1 LSRQEEIRVSN
12 FVHVIKHELR
22 EAIFPTIFFFLI
34 FHFMMITKTLILESY
49 DMQWVSSASALI
61 AALVV
66 AKAILIID
74 VTPAGRM
81 FRDSRLV
88 YHVIWKTIVYSCLVA
103 VFRYAE
109 ELIPMWTKHGSFTGA
124 NQALIEAASWPHF
137 LAIQL
142 WLLVSI
148 AAFSTIVT
156 IDQHFGPGS
165 LRRALFSRVS
175 GSNQDMS

>member
-1 LSRQEEIRVSN
+1 MTKVAQV
-12 FVHVIKHELR
+12 VKHELKQ
-22 EAIFPTIFFFLI
+22 AIFPTMFFFMI

-49 DMQWVSSASALI
+49 DMRWVSSASALI

-88 YHVIWKTIVYSCLVA
+88 YHVMWKTSLYSCLIA
-103 VFRYAE
+103 IFRYAE
-109 ELIPMWTKHGSFTGA
+109 ELVPLWSKHGSFTGA
-124 NQALIEAASWPHF
+124 NHALIEAVSWPHF

-142 WLLVSI
+142 WLFVSV
-148 AAFSTIVT
+148 AAFTVIVT

-165 LRRALFSRVS
+165 LRKALFVRAPAAHKGS
-175 GSNQDMS
+175 G

>member
-1 LSRQEEIRVSN
+1 MTNLAEV
-12 FVHVIKHELR
+12 VKHELR
-22 EAIFPTIFFFLI
+22 NAIFPTAFFFLI
-34 FHFMMITKTLILESY
+34 FHFMMITKTLILDSY

-74 VTPAGRM
+74 ATPAGRM

-88 YHVIWKTIVYSCLVA
+88 YHIIWKTIVYSCLVA
-103 VFRYAE
+103 VFRYIE
-109 ELIPMWTKHGSFTGA
+109 ELIPSWSKYGALTLA
-124 NQALIEAASWPHF
+124 NQAIIEDTSWPHF

-142 WLLVSI
+142 WLIASI

-156 IDQHFGPGS
+156 IDQRFGTGS
-165 LRRALFSRVS
+165 LRKALFGRVS
-175 GSNQDMS
+175 AAHS

>member
-1 LSRQEEIRVSN
+1 MSKAGA
-12 FVHVIKHELR
+12 FIKHELE

-34 FHFMMITKTLILESY
+34 FHFMMITEALILDSY
-49 DMQWVSSASALI
+49 NVQWVSSASALI
-61 AALVV
+61 GALIV

-74 VTPAGRM
+74 MTPAGRL

-88 YHVIWKTIVYSCLVA
+88 YHIVWKTVMYSVLVA
-103 VFRYAE
+103 IFRYAE
-109 ELIPMWTKHGSFTGA
+109 ELIPLWSKFGSFGEA
-124 NQALIEAASWPHF
+124 NRHLIDEVSWPHF
-137 LAIQL
+137 MAIQL

-165 LRRALFSRVS
+165 LKRALLGKISPPS
-175 GSNQDMS
+175 QK

>member
-1 LSRQEEIRVSN
+1 VGVTN
-12 FVHVIKHELR
+12 FVQGVNHELK

-34 FHFMMITKTLILESY
+34 FHLMMITKTLILESY
-49 DMQWVSSASALI
+49 DLRWVSSASALI

-74 VTPAGRM
+74 LTPAGRI

-88 YHVIWKTIVYSCLVA
+88 YHVMWKTIVYSCLVA
-103 VFRYAE
+103 IFRYAE
-109 ELIPMWTKHGSFTGA
+109 ELIPLWSKHGSFAEA
-124 NQALIEAASWPHF
+124 NRALIEGTSWPHF

-148 AAFSTIVT
+148 AAFSAIVT
-156 IDQHFGPGS
+156 IDQAFGSGS

-175 GSNQDMS
+175 ASTKGIG

>member
-1 LSRQEEIRVSN
+1 MTSLAQV
-12 FVHVIKHELR
+12 VKHELR
-22 EAIFPTIFFFLI
+22 EAIFPTTFFFLI

-49 DMQWVSSASALI
+49 DMQWTSSASALI

-74 VTPAGRM
+74 ATPAGRM

-88 YHVIWKTIVYSCLVA
+88 YHIMWKTIVYSCLVS
-103 VFRYAE
+103 VFRYLE
-109 ELIPMWTKHGSFTGA
+109 ELIPLWSEHGSFTGA
-124 NQALIEAASWPHF
+124 NHALIEAVSWPHS

-165 LRRALFSRVS
+165 LRKALFGRVS
-175 GSNQDMS
+175 AAHEGIG

>member
-1 LSRQEEIRVSN
+1 MSN
-12 FVHVIKHELR
+12 FVQVVRHELKA
-22 EAIFPTIFFFLI
+22 AIFPTIFFFSI

-49 DMQWVSSASALI
+49 DMRWVSSASALI

-74 VTPAGRM
+74 ATPAGRM
-81 FRDSRLV
+81 FRDSRLM
-88 YHVIWKTIVYSCLVA
+88 YHIMWKTIVYSCLVA
-103 VFRYAE
+103 IFRYAE
-109 ELIPMWTKHGSFTGA
+109 ELIPLWSKHGSFTGA
-124 NQALIEAASWPHF
+124 NQALIDEVSWPHF

-148 AAFSTIVT
+148 AAFSAIVT

-175 GSNQDMS
+175 ASNQDIG